1 MEALKKFF
9 GDHMGHPLV
18 FDENCESE
26 LADWDEIEAKPEPT
40 SLPSSPSPTPSPT
53 QA

>member
-1 MEALKKFF
+1 MEALKQFL

-26 LADWDEIEAKPEPT
+26 LAKWHEIEAKPDDGFAT
-40 SLPSSPSPTPSPT
+40 SP
-53 QA
+53 